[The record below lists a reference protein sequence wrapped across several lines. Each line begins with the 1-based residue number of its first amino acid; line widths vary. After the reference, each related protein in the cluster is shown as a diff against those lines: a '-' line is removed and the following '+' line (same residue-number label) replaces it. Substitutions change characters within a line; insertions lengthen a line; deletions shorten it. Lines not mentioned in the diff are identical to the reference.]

1 MEDKLFRIGWMTKTL
16 GLSRRILINYE
27 TVGLL
32 TPAYKDEQTGYRYY
46 SADNIVHIR
55 LIRILQELGLSLE
68 DIKDYFNDSS
78 HIAEEIEK
86 LVVLRNML
94 DQYIAQ
100 LRLRQTKNNEF
111 EIKKVTLPE
120 FCAYCVEFSG
130 LDLARKTV
138 RLRETYIE
146 AFSKYT
152 MDFDNKMCID
162 VPVSE
167 ENSGTF
173 IVPVRPGSNGK
184 NIRMLHQLT
193 GICIYYRGPYEN
205 FPEIHRSL
213 LDYAEKNN
221 LTPYG
226 FFRHI
231 YMEGPPT
238 HGEDKNS
245 YITQIVLPI
254 NFDIGGDKSTAQAVQ

>member
-100 LRLRQTKNNEF
+100 LRLRQTKNTEF

-120 FCAYCVEFSG
+120 FCAYCVEWQPKYALTNG
-130 LDLARKTV
+130 LTNHMISKCV
-138 RLRETYIE
+138 RQALEELELPDYLPEEIRSRYRLIGFREAMEKIYACCISLREYAYTIAARMKIFPKYTAACLITPKKTTLRRTVFSATYIWR
-146 AFSKYT
+146 ARRLTVKIKT
-152 MDFDNKMCID
+152 PI
-162 VPVSE
+162 
-167 ENSGTF
+167 
-173 IVPVRPGSNGK
+173 
-184 NIRMLHQLT
+184 LHKLSCLS
-193 GICIYYRGPYEN
+193 ILI
-205 FPEIHRSL
+205 
-213 LDYAEKNN
+213 
-221 LTPYG
+221 
-226 FFRHI
+226 
-231 YMEGPPT
+231 
-238 HGEDKNS
+238 
-245 YITQIVLPI
+245 
-254 NFDIGGDKSTAQAVQ
+254 

>member
-68 DIKDYFNDSS
+68 DIKDYFNDYS

-152 MDFDNKMCID
+152 MDFDNKMCKMCLFKKKTAEPSLCRCALEAMEKIYACCI
-162 VPVSE
+162 SLRE
-167 ENSGTF
+167 YAYT
-173 IVPVRPGSNGK
+173 IAA
-184 NIRMLHQLT
+184 RMKIFPKYTAACLITPKKTTLRRTVFSATYIWRARRLTVKIKTPILHKLSCLS
-193 GICIYYRGPYEN
+193 ILI
-205 FPEIHRSL
+205 
-213 LDYAEKNN
+213 
-221 LTPYG
+221 
-226 FFRHI
+226 
-231 YMEGPPT
+231 
-238 HGEDKNS
+238 
-245 YITQIVLPI
+245 
-254 NFDIGGDKSTAQAVQ
+254 